1 MNNRLYVG
9 NLAYG
14 TTTEGLRGHFEAVGD
29 VVEARV
35 VTEGASGR
43 RRGFAIVTM
52 RTEDEAR
59 YAIER
64 LDGAALDGNRLAVR
78 YAGRHGDDWG

>member
-1 MNNRLYVG
+1 VKTRLYVG

-14 TTTEGLRGHFEAVGD
+14 TTTEALRAHFDVVGD

-35 VTEGASGR
+35 VTEGVGGR

-52 RTEDEAR
+52 RTSDEAR

-64 LDGAALDGNRLAVR
+64 LDGATLDGNKLAVR
-78 YAGRHGDDWG
+78 YADNHGDD